1 MADRLRLEASVLRAI
16 NATRGCRLRCV
27 DKLRPDCVQ
36 EPVVKPQ
43 LACTKSL
50 LQLCAAGHGMQDM
63 LLATDLQLAVHMS
76 LLGCMMPGVIHYSK
90 G

>member
-1 MADRLRLEASVLRAI
+1 M
-16 NATRGCRLRCV
+16 
-27 DKLRPDCVQ
+27 
-36 EPVVKPQ
+36 KPQ